1 MLQISKG
8 KQSRAQKIVLYGT
21 EGIGKSTLASCMPD
35 PLFIDTEGGTAQM
48 DVRRFVPK
56 DYTDLLS
63 SIQEVA
69 RTPGICKTLV
79 LDTADW
85 AEQSCIRDV
94 CARYKKTGVEDFGYG
109 KGYTYVAEEFQKL
122 LKVLDSVIEA
132 GIHVMVTAHAKMRKI
147 ELPDEMGAFDHY
159 EMKLSKQVAPL
170 LKEWADLV
178 LFANYKTYVVTTDTN
193 SKKAQG
199 GKRVMY
205 TTHHTC
211 WDAKNRH
218 GLPDELPLDYRA
230 IAHLF
235 EDGTSAP
242 RSPVQMQSVLPT
254 TEPQAPTEPPAEVPE
269 EVPKPTPL
277 DALRELMRE
286 AEISQFEVQEVV
298 ASKGHFASD
307 VPITKYPEEFITQW
321 LLPNWEKIAAVIT
334 ADPTRLPF

>member
-8 KQSRAQKIVLYGT
+8 KQSRAQKVVLYGT
-21 EGIGKSTLASCMPD
+21 EGIGKSTLAARMPD

-122 LKVLDSVIEA
+122 LKALDAVIEA
-132 GIHVMVTAHAKMRKI
+132 GIHVMVTAHAKLRKI

-193 SKKAQG
+193 TKKAQG

-218 GLPDELPLDYRA
+218 GLPDELPLDYSA

-235 EDGTSAP
+235 EDGTAP
-242 RSPVQMQSVLPT
+242 QTAQT
-254 TEPQAPTEPPAEVPE
+254 TRTEETPAAPPQPPTELPAEEP
-269 EVPKPTPL
+269 PKPTPL

-286 AEISQFEVQEVV
+286 AEITQFEVQEVV

-307 VPITKYPEEFITQW
+307 VPITQYPEEFITQW
-321 LLPNWEKIAAVIT
+321 ILPNWEKIAEIIT

>member
-122 LKVLDSVIEA
+122 LKALDSVIEA

-235 EDGTSAP
+235 EDGAPTQQTSAP
-242 RSPVQMQSVLPT
+242 QSAPPVAEL
-254 TEPQAPTEPPAEVPE
+254 QAPAEPPTELPE
-269 EVPKPTPL
+269 EPPKPTPL

-286 AEISQFEVQEVV
+286 AEISEYEVQDVV
-298 ASKGHFASD
+298 ASKGHFAAD
-307 VPITKYPEEFITQW
+307 VPLKQYPEEFITQW

>member
-21 EGIGKSTLASCMPD
+21 EGIGKSTLAAQMPD

-48 DVRRFVPK
+48 DVRRFAPK

-63 SIQEVA
+63 SIREVA

-122 LKVLDSVIEA
+122 LKALDSVIAA
-132 GIHVMVTAHAKMRKI
+132 GIHVMVTAHAKLRKI

-193 SKKAQG
+193 TKKAQG

-235 EDGTSAP
+235 EDGAPTQQTSAP
-242 RSPVQMQSVLPT
+242 QSAPPVA
-254 TEPQAPTEPPAEVPE
+254 EPQAPAEPPTELPE
-269 EVPKPTPL
+269 EPPKPTPL

-286 AEISQFEVQEVV
+286 AEISEYEVQDVV
-298 ASKGHFASD
+298 ASKGHFAAD
-307 VPITKYPEEFITQW
+307 VPLKQYPEEFITQW

>member
-199 GKRVMY
+199 GKRVVY
-205 TTHHTC
+205 PSHHPA
-211 WDAKNRH
+211 WDAKTRVE
-218 GLPDELPLDYRA
+218 LPDVIDLDYANIAFIFEPDGKPAPLDDDRP
-230 IAHLF
+230 IDKF
-235 EDGTSAP
+235 
-242 RSPVQMQSVLPT
+242 RQVM
-254 TEPQAPTEPPAEVPE
+254 TESGISEE
-269 EVPKPTPL
+269 EVRK
-277 DALRELMRE
+277 
-286 AEISQFEVQEVV
+286 VV
-298 ASKGHFASD
+298 ADKGH
-307 VPITKYPEEFITQW
+307 YPVDMSIDAYPDKFVTGWLISCNMCCPCTFW
-321 LLPNWEKIAAVIT
+321 ILPVLRRCLLPCCRSLFFPE
-334 ADPTRLPF
+334 FC